1 MTRYAENTSVP
12 VDRSRAEIERNL
24 IRFGASGF
32 GYGWEGSQ
40 ETVLFTYRSKQVRL
54 TLPMPSPSGFRTE
67 AAREKERRRRWRSLA
82 MVIKALLVGV
92 ADDILSFE
100 EAFLSYFV
108 MPDGFTLGDR
118 IIPRLEA
125 AAHEGKLP
133 TLLLPARG
141 EAADGLESGR

>member
-1 MTRYAENTSVP
+1 MTTRYAENTSVP
-12 VDRSRAEIERNL
+12 VDRSRSEIEKQL
-24 IRFGASGF
+24 QRFGASGF

-40 ETVLFTYRSKQVRL
+40 EVIAFTYRGKQVRL

-108 MPDGFTLGDR
+108 MPDGLTLGER
-118 IIPRLEA
+118 IIPALEA

-133 TLLLPARG
+133 TLMLPAPASSR
-141 EAADGLESGR
+141 S

>member
-12 VDRSRAEIERNL
+12 VDRSRTEIERQL
-24 IRFGASGF
+24 QRFGATGF
-32 GYGWEGSQ
+32 GYGWEGSV
-40 ETVLFTYRSKQVRL
+40 EVIAFTYRAKQVRL

-92 ADDILSFE
+92 DDDIISFE

-108 MPDGFTLGDR
+108 MPDGMTLGE
-118 IIPRLEA
+118 RLLPGLEVA
-125 AAHEGKLP
+125 AREGKLP
-133 TLLLPARG
+133 QLMLPSGAMREAGRG
-141 EAADGLESGR
+141 